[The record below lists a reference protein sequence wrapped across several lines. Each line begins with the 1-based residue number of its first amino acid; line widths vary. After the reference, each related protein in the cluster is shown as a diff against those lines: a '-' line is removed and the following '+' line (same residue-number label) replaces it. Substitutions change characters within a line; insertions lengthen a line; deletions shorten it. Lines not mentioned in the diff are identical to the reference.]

1 LLPAAAGQPAIESR
15 RLPDARILIL
25 EGPRSGD
32 SILQRH
38 LKSWG
43 LRSVTVVSGPE
54 TLAALRAEHFDAALI
69 DMQVTGVDAASLL
82 REIAAD
88 SSLNSTPILRLTP
101 IGGIPQGNAARTVHK
116 PVKPAILFD
125 ALQRILQP
133 ASCPQAPP
141 AAAIS
146 RPVPARRGRVL
157 IAEDNIVN
165 QRVAR
170 LQVGH
175 CGFEADVVGS
185 GEEALA
191 ALAQMSY
198 ALVLMDC
205 QMPGMD
211 GYAAT
216 RELRRLE
223 NGASHV
229 PVIALTAN
237 AFAADREACMD
248 AGMDDHLSKPVS
260 LRDLAAVLDRWADIA
275 GEA

>member
-1 LLPAAAGQPAIESR
+1 MN
-15 RLPDARILIL
+15 
-25 EGPRSGD
+25 
-32 SILQRH
+32 
-38 LKSWG
+38 
-43 LRSVTVVSGPE
+43 VPE

-69 DMQVTGVDAASLL
+69 DMQIPGVDAGGLL

-88 SSLNSTPILRLTP
+88 SSLNSTPILRLTS
-101 IGGIPQGNAARTVHK
+101 IGGSPQGNAAMNIHK

-133 ASCPQAPP
+133 SLYLQVAPAVAVSP
-141 AAAIS
+141 RVS
-146 RPVPARRGRVL
+146 ARRGRVL

-211 GYAAT
+211 GYTAT

-237 AFAADREACMD
+237 AFAADRDACLE

-260 LRDLAAVLDRWADIA
+260 LRDLAAVLDRWSAIVR
-275 GEA
+275 EA